1 MPSYEFIVMSI
12 HIIILAI
19 RTHFQ
24 YHSHICKNVGRRG
37 HVFGKKG
44 DPHFGRHQADSDKDK
59 LKN

>member
-1 MPSYEFIVMSI
+1 MRI
-12 HIIILAI
+12 HNIILDI

-24 YHSHICKNVGRRG
+24 YHIHICKNVGHRG

-44 DPHFGRHQADSDKDK
+44 DLHFGRHQADSDKDK